1 LSGPNDKLAL
11 TRWNR
16 SLPLDYTNTVC
27 MTRSEANT
35 HDKLPENTDL
45 EQHYGKKVYEN
56 IIKTFELQK
65 RSSELWDTVL

>member
-1 LSGPNDKLAL
+1 
-11 TRWNR
+11 
-16 SLPLDYTNTVC
+16 